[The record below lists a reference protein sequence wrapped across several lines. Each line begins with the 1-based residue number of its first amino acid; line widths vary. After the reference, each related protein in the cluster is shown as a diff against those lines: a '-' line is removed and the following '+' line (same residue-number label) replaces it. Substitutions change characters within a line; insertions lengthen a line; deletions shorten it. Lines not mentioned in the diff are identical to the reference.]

1 MNKILLLGP
10 PGAGKGT
17 QADIICESL
26 SIPKISTGDM
36 LRSAIASGSELGKK
50 VSGIMNSGGLVSD
63 QIIIELILDRIGQ
76 ADCANGFLFDGGI
89 RTVGQADLC
98 IENSIEFTHVIE
110 IQVDDEAIIDRM
122 SGRRVHPGSG
132 RNYHLV
138 YQPPKNEGVDDITGE
153 PLIQREDDMPETVK
167 HRLQVYQDETKP
179 LVTYYQSQESKGVLK
194 YIACLLYTSPSP
206 RDKRQSRM
214 PSSA

>member
-17 QADIICESL
+17 QADIICNTL
-26 SIPKISTGDM
+26 GIPKISTGDM

-50 VSGIMNSGGLVSD
+50 VTDIMNSGALVSD
-63 QIIIELILDRIGQ
+63 QIIIELILDRIAQ

-98 IENSIEFTHVIE
+98 VENNIEFTHVIE
-110 IQVDDEAIIDRM
+110 INVDDVVIVDRM

-138 YQPPKNEGVDDITGE
+138 YQPPKNEGLDDVTGE

-179 LVTYYQSQESKGVLK
+179 LVAYYQTQESKSPLK
-194 YIACLLYTSPSP
+194 YIAVDGSQPVEKVFE
-206 RDKRQSRM
+206 DIEQNF
-214 PSSA
+214 

>member
-17 QADIICESL
+17 QADIICKSL
-26 SIPKISTGDM
+26 NIPKISTGDM
-36 LRSAIASGSELGKK
+36 LRSAIASGSKLGKK
-50 VSGIMNSGGLVSD
+50 VTDIMSSGALVSD
-63 QIIIELILDRIGQ
+63 QIIIELILDRINQ
-76 ADCANGFLFDGGI
+76 DDCINGFLFDGGI

-98 IENSIEFTHVIE
+98 VENNIEFTHVIE
-110 IQVDDEAIIDRM
+110 IKVDDEVIVDRM

-138 YQPPKNEGVDDITGE
+138 YQPPKNEGMDDITGE

-167 HRLQVYQDETKP
+167 HRLQVYQNETKP
-179 LVTYYQSQESKGVLK
+179 LVEYYQSQETKSSLK
-194 YIACLLYTSPSP
+194 YIAVDGSQTVEKVFE
-206 RDKRQSRM
+206 DIEQNF
-214 PSSA
+214 

>member
-17 QADIICESL
+17 QADLICKSL

-36 LRSAIASGSELGKK
+36 LRSAIASGSELGQK
-50 VSGIMNSGGLVSD
+50 VTDIMNSGGLVSD
-63 QIIIELILDRIGQ
+63 QIIIELILDRIAK
-76 ADCANGFLFDGGI
+76 ADCVNGFLFDGGI

-98 IENSIEFTHVIE
+98 VENNIEFTHVVE
-110 IQVDDEAIIDRM
+110 IKVDDDVIVDRM

-138 YQPPKNEGVDDITGE
+138 YQPPQNEGVDDMTGE

-167 HRLQVYQDETKP
+167 HRLEVYQDETKP
-179 LVTYYQSQESKGVLK
+179 LVVYYQSQEVKSSLN
-194 YIACLLYTSPSP
+194 YIAVDGSRSVEKVFE
-206 RDKRQSRM
+206 DIEQSF
-214 PSSA
+214 

>member
-17 QADIICESL
+17 QADIICEFL
-26 SIPKISTGDM
+26 KIPKISTGDM

-50 VSGIMNSGGLVSD
+50 VTDIMNSGGLVSD
-63 QIIIELILDRIGQ
+63 QIIIELILDRIAQ
-76 ADCANGFLFDGGI
+76 PDCEKGYLFDGGI

-98 IENSIEFTHVIE
+98 VENNIEFTHVIE
-110 IQVDDEAIIDRM
+110 IKVNDEVIVDRM

-132 RNYHLV
+132 RNYHLI

-153 PLIQREDDMPETVK
+153 ALIQREDDMPETVK

-179 LVTYYQSQESKGVLK
+179 LVTYYQSQTSKSSLK
-194 YIACLLYTSPSP
+194 YIAVDGS
-206 RDKRQSRM
+206 QSVEKVFEDIEQNF
-214 PSSA
+214 

>member
-26 SIPKISTGDM
+26 FIPKISTGDM

-98 IENSIEFTHVIE
+98 VENSIEFTHVIE

-153 PLIQREDDMPETVK
+153 PLIQREDDMPATVK

-179 LVTYYQSQESKGVLK
+179 LVAYYQSQESKSALK
-194 YIACLLYTSPSP
+194 YIAVDGSQPVEIVFK
-206 RDKRQSRM
+206 DIKQNF
-214 PSSA
+214 

>member
-17 QADIICESL
+17 QADIICEAINIS
-26 SIPKISTGDM
+26 KISTGDM

-50 VSGIMNSGGLVSD
+50 VTDIMNSGILVSD
-63 QIIIELILDRIGQ
+63 QIIIELILDRIAQ
-76 ADCANGFLFDGGI
+76 DDCVNGFLFDGGI

-98 IENSIEFTHVIE
+98 VENNIEFTHVIE
-110 IQVDDEAIIDRM
+110 IKVDDDVIVDRM

-132 RNYHLV
+132 RNYHIV

-167 HRLQVYQDETKP
+167 RRLQVYQHETKP
-179 LVTYYQSQESKGVLK
+179 LVDYYRSQENKSSLK
-194 YIACLLYTSPSP
+194 YITVDGS
-206 RDKRQSRM
+206 QSVGKVFEDIEQNF
-214 PSSA
+214 

>member
-17 QADIICESL
+17 QADIICEFL
-26 SIPKISTGDM
+26 KIPKISTGDM

-50 VSGIMNSGGLVSD
+50 VTDIMNSGGLVSD
-63 QIIIELILDRIGQ
+63 QIIIELILDRIAQ
-76 ADCANGFLFDGGI
+76 PDCEKGYLFDGGI

-98 IENSIEFTHVIE
+98 VENNIEFTHVIE
-110 IQVDDEAIIDRM
+110 IKVDDEVIVDRM

-132 RNYHLV
+132 RNYHLI

-153 PLIQREDDMPETVK
+153 ELIQREDDMPETVK

-179 LVTYYQSQESKGVLK
+179 LVAYYQSETSKSSLK
-194 YIACLLYTSPSP
+194 YIAVDGS
-206 RDKRQSRM
+206 QSVEKVFEDIEQNF
-214 PSSA
+214 

>member
-17 QADIICESL
+17 QADIICKFL
-26 SIPKISTGDM
+26 KIPKISTGDM

-50 VSGIMNSGGLVSD
+50 VTDIMNSGGLVSD
-63 QIIIELILDRIGQ
+63 QIIIELILDRIAQ
-76 ADCANGFLFDGGI
+76 PDCEKGYLFDGGI

-98 IENSIEFTHVIE
+98 VENNIEFTHVIE
-110 IQVDDEAIIDRM
+110 IKVDDEVIVDRM

-132 RNYHLV
+132 RNYHLI

-153 PLIQREDDMPETVK
+153 ALIQREDDMPETVK

-179 LVTYYQSQESKGVLK
+179 LVTYYQSHTSKSSLK
-194 YIACLLYTSPSP
+194 YIAVDGS
-206 RDKRQSRM
+206 QSVEKVFEDIEQNF
-214 PSSA
+214 

>member
-1 MNKILLLGP
+1 MIKILLLGP

-98 IENSIEFTHVIE
+98 VENNIEFTHVIE

-179 LVTYYQSQESKGVLK
+179 LVAYYQSQESKGALK
-194 YIACLLYTSPSP
+194 YIAVDGSQPVEKVFK
-206 RDKRQSRM
+206 DIEQNF
-214 PSSA
+214 

>member
-17 QADIICESL
+17 QADIICKSL
-26 SIPKISTGDM
+26 NIPKISTGDM
-36 LRSAIASGSELGKK
+36 LRSAITSGSKLGKK
-50 VSGIMNSGGLVSD
+50 VTDIMNSGALVSD
-63 QIIIELILDRIGQ
+63 QIIIELILDRINQ
-76 ADCANGFLFDGGI
+76 DDCINGFLFDGGI

-98 IENSIEFTHVIE
+98 VENNIEFTHVIE
-110 IQVDDEAIIDRM
+110 IKVDDEVIVDRM

-138 YQPPKNEGVDDITGE
+138 YQPPKNEGMDDITGE

-167 HRLQVYQDETKP
+167 HRLQVYQNETKP
-179 LVTYYQSQESKGVLK
+179 LVEYYQSQETKSSLK
-194 YIACLLYTSPSP
+194 YIAVDGSQTVKKVFE
-206 RDKRQSRM
+206 DIEHNF
-214 PSSA
+214 

>member
-17 QADIICESL
+17 QADIICEAINIS
-26 SIPKISTGDM
+26 KISTGDM

-50 VSGIMNSGGLVSD
+50 VTDIMNSGILVSD
-63 QIIIELILDRIGQ
+63 QIIIELILDRIAQ
-76 ADCANGFLFDGGI
+76 DDCVNGFLFDGGI

-98 IENSIEFTHVIE
+98 VENNIEFTHVIE
-110 IQVDDEAIIDRM
+110 IKVDDDVIVDRM

-132 RNYHLV
+132 RNYHIV

-167 HRLQVYQDETKP
+167 RRLQVYQHETKP
-179 LVTYYQSQESKGVLK
+179 LVDYYQSQENKSSLK
-194 YIACLLYTSPSP
+194 YITVDGS
-206 RDKRQSRM
+206 QSVEKVFEDIEQNF
-214 PSSA
+214 

>member
-26 SIPKISTGDM
+26 GIPKISTGDM

-50 VSGIMNSGGLVSD
+50 VTDIMNSGGLVSD
-63 QIIIELILDRIGQ
+63 QIIIELILDRICRD
-76 ADCANGFLFDGGI
+76 DCGNGFLFDGGI

-110 IQVDDEAIIDRM
+110 IQVDDEVIVDRM

-132 RNYHLV
+132 RNYHLD
-138 YQPPKNEGVDDITGE
+138 YQPPQNEGVDDITGE

-167 HRLQVYQDETKP
+167 HRLQVYQNETKP
-179 LVTYYQSQESKGVLK
+179 LVAYYQSQESKSVLK
-194 YIACLLYTSPSP
+194 YIAVDGSQPVEKVFEDINQNL
-206 RDKRQSRM
+206 
-214 PSSA
+214 

>member
-17 QADIICESL
+17 QADIICKFL
-26 SIPKISTGDM
+26 KIPKISTGDM

-50 VSGIMNSGGLVSD
+50 VTDIMNSGGLVSD
-63 QIIIELILDRIGQ
+63 QIIIELILDRIAQ
-76 ADCANGFLFDGGI
+76 PDCEKGYLFDGGI

-98 IENSIEFTHVIE
+98 VENNIEFTHVIE
-110 IQVDDEAIIDRM
+110 IKVDDEVIVDRM

-132 RNYHLV
+132 RNYHLI

-153 PLIQREDDMPETVK
+153 ELIQREDDMPETVK

-179 LVTYYQSQESKGVLK
+179 LVTYYQSQTSKSSLK
-194 YIACLLYTSPSP
+194 YIAVDGS
-206 RDKRQSRM
+206 QSVEKVFEDIEQNF
-214 PSSA
+214 

>member
-17 QADIICESL
+17 QADIICEFL
-26 SIPKISTGDM
+26 KIPKISTGDM

-50 VSGIMNSGGLVSD
+50 VKDIMNSGGLVSD
-63 QIIIELILDRIGQ
+63 QIIIELILDRI
-76 ADCANGFLFDGGI
+76 AHPDCEKGYLFDGGI

-98 IENSIEFTHVIE
+98 VENNIEFTHVIE
-110 IQVDDEAIIDRM
+110 IKVDDEVIVDRM

-132 RNYHLV
+132 RNYHLI

-153 PLIQREDDMPETVK
+153 ALIQREDDMPETVK

-179 LVTYYQSQESKGVLK
+179 LVTYYQSQTSKSSLK
-194 YIACLLYTSPSP
+194 YIAVDGS
-206 RDKRQSRM
+206 QSVEKVFEDIEQNF
-214 PSSA
+214 